1 MRTGGILLLFFF
13 MCDELLDSVR
23 GGGCLTV
30 HKGNGRVRC
39 LSVRVSIGAATC
51 GSGQTVDRYRLYQVL

>member
-1 MRTGGILLLFFF
+1 

-51 GSGQTVDRYRLYQVL
+51 GSGQTVDRYRLYQVLNFF